1 MTVSIL
7 RADARALPLAD
18 QSVDLIVTSP
28 PYYGQRAYED
38 QGEAYTGQLG
48 DEDHP
53 TQFIA
58 ELVACT
64 REWMRVLK
72 PSGSIFVNLGDSYY
86 SGKGAPTQPDPK
98 NAARRLGLRPLDRSG
113 LGYPRKSLLLLPE
126 RYRIAC
132 LDQLGLTV
140 RAVVVWSKPNPT
152 PEKGGDRVRRTH
164 EDWVHLTLRP
174 RYYADITPIREPA
187 SGYQRH
193 TNASRPAASGQK
205 VRGLAD
211 KCNPLGKPPGS
222 VWSVATD
229 PFVAPGHLDVDH
241 DAPFPM
247 EFPRR
252 LIEAWCP
259 GGGAVL
265 DPFGG
270 TGTTAL
276 VAHALGRHGIS
287 VDMSA
292 DYCRLAAWRTSD
304 PAQIAKAMRV
314 EKPPTQM
321 DGQLD
326 LLAMS
331 AAVSST
337 PAVPG
342 PEASDA

>member
-1 MTVSIL
+1 MTAIVL
-7 RADARALPLAD
+7 RADARQLPLPDA
-18 QSVDLIVTSP
+18 SVDLIVTSP

-38 QGEAYTGQLG
+38 QGEAYAGQLG
-48 DEDHP
+48 GEDHP
-53 TQFIA
+53 SQFIA
-58 ELVACT
+58 ELVTCT

-72 PSGSIFVNLGDSYY
+72 PTGSIFVNLGDSYY
-86 SGKGAPTQPDPK
+86 SGKGAPTQPDLK

-152 PEKGGDRVRRTH
+152 PEKGTDRVRRTH

-174 RYYADITPIREPA
+174 RYYADIDPIREQG
-187 SGYQRH
+187 SDYQRR
-193 TNASRPAASGQK
+193 ASSTRRGASGQK
-205 VRGLAD
+205 TRGFAD
-211 KCNPLGKPPGS
+211 TCNPLGKPPGS

-229 PFVAPGHLDVDH
+229 PLVVPDELGVDH

-252 LIEAWCP
+252 LIEAWAP
-259 GGGAVL
+259 AGGTVL

-276 VAHALGRHGIS
+276 VASALGRTGIT
-287 VDMSA
+287 VDRSA
-292 DYCRLAAWRTSD
+292 DYCRIATWRTTD
-304 PAQIAKAMRV
+304 PGQRAKALGL
-314 EKPPTQM
+314 EKPRAEVL
-321 DGQLD
+321 GQLD
-326 LLAMS
+326 LLVL
-331 AAVSST
+331 AA
-337 PAVPG
+337 PAG
-342 PEASDA
+342 AEDGTA